1 MTFNK
6 KKIAM
11 FAAAVLLGVLAVLTV
26 QAAVIN
32 FSGRNPRLVDE
43 VISCQ
48 LPYSDLTAGAA
59 WARPDCM
66 PDLLTLGFNPLGS
79 PLNVSAPFESG
90 FFVDP
95 NVAFIGDTTPLQLQ
109 SFLDRSRFNDSP
121 VVPDSRVY
129 TTISPVPEPSTWSMG
144 LVGLVVVGVGVMA
157 RRRHPPRI

>member
-1 MTFNK
+1 
-6 KKIAM
+6 
-11 FAAAVLLGVLAVLTV
+11 
-26 QAAVIN
+26 
-32 FSGRNPRLVDE
+32 
-43 VISCQ
+43 
-48 LPYSDLTAGAA
+48 
-59 WARPDCM
+59 M